1 MKSISRRTFLGTA
14 TLAALQPRFAIGQEG
29 ESANAK
35 LNIALIGAGG
45 MARAAVE
52 DCRDENFVAFCDVD
66 DRRCRATYRQYPY
79 VPTFTGEL
87 CPVSEFLADSA
98 SHAQLNSNIDRNPA
112 LFSISL
118 TMNQGVHT

>member
-14 TLAALQPRFAIGQEG
+14 TLAALQPRFAIGQAG
-29 ESANAK
+29 ESANGK

-66 DRRCRATYRQYPY
+66 ERRCRATYREYPD
-79 VPTFTGEL
+79 VPTFKDFRTMMDTMEKEIN
-87 CPVSEFLADSA
+87 SEISAWDEFLAKA
-98 SHAQLNSNIDRNPA
+98 EKK
-112 LFSISL
+112 
-118 TMNQGVHT
+118 